1 MPLIDPRFLNGKQ
14 KRRRRQLFR
23 VQRQCFQWWRGVLF
37 NERLRSIMTEEADEP
52 DYEPINSLGVV
63 RSRRSVKYMESSPQP
78 RRKQMQSTAVMPP
91 QPNPFRGYDS
101 EEVSATTGCQIFQKR
116 SGVMTKMQKESAF
129 SIGSFCQQRN
139 W

>member
-1 MPLIDPRFLNGKQ
+1 VI
-14 KRRRRQLFR
+14 
-23 VQRQCFQWWRGVLF
+23 
-37 NERLRSIMTEEADEP
+37 EEADEP
-52 DYEPINSLGVV
+52 DYEPIVWTLFEAAGLLSIWKALHN
-63 RSRRSVKYMESSPQP
+63 

-91 QPNPFRGYDS
+91 PPNPFRGYDS